1 MWSSAAHPAGRHRAM
16 SPAARVSRQCIMRS
30 IRVIGNPMFSRNARI
45 EEDLSRYAK
54 ENEKRRVQFVGL

>member
-1 MWSSAAHPAGRHRAM
+1 
-16 SPAARVSRQCIMRS
+16 MRS

-54 ENEKRRVQFVGL
+54 ENEKRCVQFVGL

>member
-1 MWSSAAHPAGRHRAM
+1 M

-54 ENEKRRVQFVGL
+54 ENEKRCVQFVGL